1 MAVINLNSP
10 FSILNY
16 IRRMKIFD
24 RKIILASKS
33 PRRSQLLAQAGF
45 KFEVMTKE
53 VEEDFP
59 SEMPAEEVAAYL
71 AEKKALACAD
81 FLRSDDEILLSAD
94 SVVILDGKI
103 YGKPVDFDDAVQIL
117 TELSGRVHRVITGV
131 CLLSKNK
138 KRIFDEVAHVHFQP
152 LSDAEI
158 RYYIENYQP
167 YDKAG
172 AYAVQE
178 WIGLCKVSKIE
189 GTFTNIMG
197 LPMESVFREIEK
209 F

>member
-1 MAVINLNSP
+1 
-10 FSILNY
+10 
-16 IRRMKIFD
+16 MKIFD
-24 RKIILASKS
+24 KKIILASKS

-45 KFEVMTKE
+45 RFEVKAKE

-59 SEMPAEEVAAYL
+59 AEMPADEVAPYL
-71 AEKKALACAD
+71 SEKKALACAD
-81 FLRSDDEILLSAD
+81 FLESDDEILLSAD
-94 SVVILDGKI
+94 SVVILDEKI
-103 YGKPVDFDDAVQIL
+103 YGKPTDFEDAVQIL

-131 CLLSKNK
+131 CFLSKTK
-138 KRIFDEVAHVHFQP
+138 KRVFSETAHVHFQP
-152 LSDAEI
+152 LSEEEI
-158 RYYIENYQP
+158 RYYVETYEP

-189 GTFTNIMG
+189 GTFSNIMG
-197 LPMESVFREIEK
+197 LPMEAVFRELEV